1 MGISTSV
8 YLTELQHERLQAMA
22 TSQGRSASN
31 LIAYWLDVAWTAY
44 LQGQAEATTLAADSP
59 TEEQCKTSTSN

>member
-22 TSQGRSASN
+22 SATNRSASN
-31 LIAYWLDVAWTAY
+31 FVATLLDDAWAKY
-44 LQGQAEATTLAADSP
+44 LETQAQAPTLAADSLDSP
-59 TEEQCKTSTSN
+59 TEER

>member
-31 LIAYWLDVAWTAY
+31 LIAYWLEIAWTAY
-44 LQGQAEATTLAADSP
+44 LEQAEATTLAADSP

>member
-31 LIAYWLDVAWTAY
+31 LIAYWLEIAWTAY
-44 LQGQAEATTLAADSP
+44 LQGQAEATPLAADSLDSP
-59 TEEQCKTSTSN
+59 TEGTEQ